1 MERDENKLQEQE
13 APLKN
18 TDNAFVQVNKDG
30 TPSMPTSSTNETEEG
45 KRKDENPNT
54 PDKR

>member
-30 TPSMPTSSTNETEEG
+30 TPLMPTSSNETEEG

>member
-1 MERDENKLQEQE
+1 MDKKQTQFEEQE

-30 TPSMPTSSTNETEEG
+30 SPVIPEPAERNSEDQEKE
-45 KRKDENPNT
+45 DALDFEN
-54 PDKR
+54 R